1 MLRLFIG
8 FVLGV
13 VTSYYSMPSLFKLTV
28 LLPEVNFERF
38 FSNDQPLT
46 SNTINATHPSEFEN
60 TAAHNAISERVE
72 IARSLAE
79 LHPTQ
84 DPASIEVTEVLF
96 NLARKSPQ
104 AQALLQ
110 EKLPGGLTNG
120 EALSILSSIGTRG

>member
-1 MLRLFIG
+1 LGYFSRL
-8 FVLGV
+8 
-13 VTSYYSMPSLFKLTV
+13 SANP

-46 SNTINATHPSEFEN
+46 SNTINAAHPSEFEN

-79 LHPTQ
+79 LHPAQ